1 MSKHIEDSDKL
12 HEMDNL
18 RLVWEF
24 INEECYSGLPFG
36 TYKERVASEVL
47 SRLAPIAEEYNF
59 EKWGW
64 KMKQDKIIYKR
75 DLFDLEVE
83 IKIKD

>member
-1 MSKHIEDSDKL
+1 MSKHVEDSDKL

-24 INEECYSGLPFG
+24 INEECHSGLPFG
-36 TYKERVASEVL
+36 TYREKVASEVL
-47 SRLAPIAEEYNF
+47 RRVAPIAEEYNF

-64 KMKQDKIIYKR
+64 KTGRDRIVYKD
-75 DLFDLEVE
+75 DLFDGDNKMKE
-83 IKIKD
+83 

>member
-1 MSKHIEDSDKL
+1 MKELNDQEL

-24 INEECYSGLPFG
+24 LNEECYSGLPFG
-36 TYKERVASEVL
+36 TYKERVVSEL
-47 SRLAPIAEEYNF
+47 LKRLAPIAEEYNF

-64 KMKQDKIIYKR
+64 KTGKDKIIYKEE
-75 DLFDLEVE
+75 LFDLEDNE
-83 IKIKD
+83 TNENK